1 MSPASRKSP
10 SPARQKPAGRPRGA
24 DSERSHDALLA
35 AARLHF
41 ARRGFGPANVREI
54 AEAAGYTTST
64 LYHYFGDKQGLY
76 VEVYRDAERQVAAA
90 YRAAVDRDGTRQARL
105 LALLE
110 AAIELHRVDESVPLF
125 LAAVPLDIRRHP
137 ALGAVIREVPIE
149 TPAILARFVA
159 GPGTTTPAQLVT
171 LITSVTIGMALS
183 IGEGGHRAYAATL
196 RACGA
201 HLQLDGEVRPQG

>member
-1 MSPASRKSP
+1 MSPAPAKSP
-10 SPARQKPAGRPRGA
+10 SKKRAKPAGRPPGA

-41 ARRGFGPANVREI
+41 ARRGFGPASVREI

-76 VEVYRDAERQVAAA
+76 VEVYRDAERRVAAA
-90 YRAAVDRDGTRQARL
+90 YRVAVAGDGTRQTRL

-137 ALGAVIREVPIE
+137 ELGAVIRQVPIE

-159 GPGTTTPAQLVT
+159 GPGTTKPKQLVT

-201 HLQLDGEVRPQG
+201 HFQLDELVRPQG

>member
-76 VEVYRDAERQVAAA
+76 VEVYRDAERRVAAA

-183 IGEGGHRAYAATL
+183 FGEGGHRAYAATL

>member
-1 MSPASRKSP
+1 MSAASRKSP
-10 SPARQKPAGRPRGA
+10 SPARQKPAGRPPGS

-76 VEVYRDAERQVAAA
+76 VEVYRDAERRIADA
-90 YRAAVDRDGTRQARL
+90 YRPVVDGPGSRQERL
-105 LALLE
+105 LALLD
-110 AAIELHRVDESVPLF
+110 AAIELHRVYESVPLF
-125 LAAVPLDIRRHP
+125 MAAVPLDIRRHSE
-137 ALGAVIREVPIE
+137 LGAVIRAMRID
-149 TPAILARFVA
+149 TPAILNRLVA
-159 GPGTTTPAQLVT
+159 GASTPRALAS
-171 LITSVTIGMALS
+171 LLMSVTVGMALTA
-183 IGEGGHRAYAATL
+183 GEGGHRAYAAML

-201 HLQLDGEVRPQG
+201 HLQLDEAVRPQG